1 MQGYHRHGQY
11 GIKLQVPLITVKEIN
26 GPIEMVSYD
35 YNVTSIKGEC
45 DTIKGIAPIGTAIL
59 YQQTVLHRG
68 TQNDAMDI
76 RPVIDVSFLNLD
88 EHIIQDIYVQFTK
101 EAKDDMAKLQEV
113 FVECCDKSD
122 NCPTTR
128 KTYMKPKE

>member
-88 EHIIQDIYVQFTK
+88 EHIIYRIFMHNLLKKQKMIWLNYRRCLWNIVINLIIVQR
-101 EAKDDMAKLQEV
+101 QG
-113 FVECCDKSD
+113 
-122 NCPTTR
+122 
-128 KTYMKPKE
+128 KPI